1 MNDYLIAALKLAGL
15 AQLVLVAGSVAIP
28 KCLNWK
34 GGLSGL
40 MPLLRKMFWTYA
52 VYISVMHVFFGVVS
66 LFAAEELVS
75 GGFITT
81 ALCVL
86 MLIWW
91 FARILIQF
99 FYFDKTG
106 ILRRSLINSQ
116 KWLWYYY
123 LGFYQPFMAGQCGN
137 TYHDDLG
144 DISDPDNRS
153 NSSRRHP

>member
-106 ILRRSLINSQ
+106 IPETKFNQLAEVALV
-116 KWLWYYY
+116 L
-123 LGFYQPFMAGQCGN
+123 LFGFLSAVYGWAVWE
-137 TYHDDLG
+137 HL
-144 DISDPDNRS
+144 S
-153 NSSRRHP
+153 